1 MKVKT
6 GICVF
11 DLHFPKHNKKLWES
25 ILKVCKKIK
34 PDYFIFGGDNLD
46 MDEVNHWEL
55 DRGNKRGMEGKRL
68 RRSYDNFQ
76 TEILGRLQLPD
87 YCRKIFMFGNHELWL
102 EQYIDKIPELEGFA
116 EIERNIDLKDWEIIP
131 YRQTVKVGK
140 IYFHHGEYTGK
151 HHASKMVDTFE
162 RNIVYGHLH
171 SQQSYTKVTPID
183 CQPHTAISMP
193 CACEVNPQYMKDR
206 PSAWVNGFGVFY
218 IHPDNNFNIYPVI
231 SSNGHFIFQGEYY

>member
-11 DLHFPKHNKKLWES
+11 DCHFPKHNKKLWES
-25 ILKVCKKIK
+25 ILKVVKKTK

-76 TEILGRLQLPD
+76 TEILDRLKLPD
-87 YCRKIFMFGNHELWL
+87 YCRKIFMLGNHELWL

-140 IYFHHGEYTGK
+140 IYFHHGEYTGI
-151 HHASKMVDTFE
+151 HHANKMVQTFE
-162 RNIVYGHLH
+162 HNIVYGHLH
-171 SQQSYTKVTPID
+171 SYQVHTKITPIG
-183 CQPHTAISMP
+183 CEAHSAISMP
-193 CACEVNPQYMKDR
+193 CACDLNPQYMRDK

-231 SSNGHFIFQGEYY
+231 SSNGHFVFQGEYY